1 MSLPVRATPCPNAA
15 FHASSGDVGQT
26 DRTCFRVQKFT
37 LKQEDTAPIRIPF
50 AAKSRYLH
58 EVFLIGQ
65 VSMEPGNGAG

>member
-1 MSLPVRATPCPNAA
+1 MSPPARASPARMAP
-15 FHASSGDVGQT
+15 FMKSSGDVAAKRVG
-26 DRTCFRVQKFT
+26 FGVQKFT

-58 EVFLIGQ
+58 EVLLIGK

>member
-1 MSLPVRATPCPNAA
+1 MSPPARATPCPNGA
-15 FHASSGDVGQT
+15 FHESSGDVAAKRVG
-26 DRTCFRVQKFT
+26 FGVQKFT
-37 LKQEDTAPIRIPF
+37 LKQEDTAPIRIPS